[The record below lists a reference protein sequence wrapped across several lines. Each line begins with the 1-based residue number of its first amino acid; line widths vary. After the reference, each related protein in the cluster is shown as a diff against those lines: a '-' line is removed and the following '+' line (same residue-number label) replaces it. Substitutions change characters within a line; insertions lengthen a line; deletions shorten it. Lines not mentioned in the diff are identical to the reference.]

1 MKLYREDVFEL
12 TGPIL
17 MEQLFV
23 TLMGMINTM
32 MAGHIGKEAVSAIGM
47 IDSINNIFIAFF
59 SALAVGGTVVVA
71 QYIGQDN
78 IKRANE
84 ATKQAL
90 YTSIL
95 ISVSISV
102 AMAVLRKPII
112 TGLFGS
118 AEYMVINNANIYF
131 EITLLTYP
139 LITLDLIS
147 NGILR
152 GAGDSKTPMKIS
164 IFMNILNVVFTYL
177 FIHGFNLG
185 IIRIPALGVMGA
197 ALGIATARTTGAV
210 IILTVL
216 LRGSKVIKLNKIRKF
231 KFNKE
236 LLKPIFG
243 IGIPASIESLMFNGG
258 KLILQVFIVS
268 MGTAAIAANTIA
280 NSVAGFMNIPGNSLA
295 IASTALVG
303 RYMGR
308 DDTDEAAECLSYT
321 VKLSIAL
328 FAAVGGITFILS
340 THIGALFTN
349 NTEIIDIVSD
359 VLKLNGILIVFWPA
373 SFVLPS
379 GLKGA
384 GDVKYTLI
392 TSLIG
397 MWIFRM
403 AFGYVLG
410 ITFSMGLIG
419 IWLGMYTDWLVRGTL
434 YIIRFK
440 NGKWKNHIVI
450 KRIRS
455 QA

>member
-1 MKLYREDVFEL
+1 MKLYREDVVKL
-12 TGPIL
+12 TGPII

-78 IKRANE
+78 IKKANE

-90 YTSIL
+90 YISIF
-95 ISVSISV
+95 ISISISV
-102 AMAVLRKPII
+102 LMAALRKPII
-112 TGLFGS
+112 SGLFGS
-118 AEYMVINNANIYF
+118 AEYKVINNAYIYF
-131 EITLLTYP
+131 GITLLTYP

-164 IFMNILNVVFTYL
+164 IFMNILNVIFTYL
-177 FIHGFNLG
+177 FIHGFNLAG
-185 IIRIPALGVMGA
+185 VIKLPALGVMGA
-197 ALGIATARTTGAV
+197 ALGIAAARTTGAV
-210 IILTVL
+210 IILLVL
-216 LRGSKVIKLNKIRKF
+216 LRGSKVIKLNKIKKF
-231 KFNKE
+231 KFNRE
-236 LLKPIFG
+236 LLRPIFG
-243 IGIPASIESLMFNGG
+243 IGIPASVESLMFNGG

-268 MGTAAIAANTIA
+268 MGTAALAANTIA

-308 DDTDEAAECLSYT
+308 SDTDEAESCLSYT
-321 VKLSIAL
+321 VKLSTVLLAV
-328 FAAVGGITFILS
+328 VGGITFIFS
-340 THIGALFTN
+340 THIGYLFTN
-349 NTEIIDIVSD
+349 NKEIINIVSHI
-359 VLKLNGILIVFWPA
+359 LKVNGIAIIIWPA

-403 AFGYVLG
+403 AFGYILG
-410 ITFSMGLIG
+410 ITFKLGLIG

-434 YIIRFK
+434 YVIRFK
-440 NGKWKNHIVI
+440 KGKWKNHMVI
-450 KRIRS
+450 TRVS
-455 QA
+455 A

>member
-1 MKLYREDVFEL
+1 MKLYREDVFKL
-12 TGPIL
+12 SGPIF

-23 TLMGMINTM
+23 TLMGIINTM

-71 QYIGQDN
+71 QYIGQNN
-78 IKRANE
+78 IKKANQ

-90 YTSIL
+90 YTSIFIS
-95 ISVSISV
+95 ISVSIL
-102 AMAVLRKPII
+102 MAVLRKPII
-112 TGLFGS
+112 AGLFGS
-118 AEYMVINNANIYF
+118 AEYEVVNNANVYF
-131 EITLLTYP
+131 GITLLTYP

-164 IFMNILNVVFTYL
+164 IFMNILNVIFTYL
-177 FIHGFNLG
+177 FIHGFNIG
-185 IIRIPALGVMGA
+185 VIRFPALGVMGA
-197 ALGIATARTTGAV
+197 ALGIAAARTTGAV
-210 IILTVL
+210 IILIVL
-216 LRGSKVIKLNKIRKF
+216 LRGSKVIKLNKIRRF
-231 KFNKE
+231 KLNKE

-268 MGTAAIAANTIA
+268 MGTAALAANTIA
-280 NSVAGFMNIPGNSLA
+280 NSAANFMNIPGNSLA
-295 IASTALVG
+295 IAATALVG

-308 DDTDEAAECLSYT
+308 DDTDEAASCLSYT
-321 VKLSIAL
+321 VKLSTILLAV
-328 FAAVGGITFILS
+328 VGGITFIFS
-340 THIGALFTN
+340 THIGYLFTN
-349 NTEIIDIVSD
+349 NKEIINIVSHI
-359 VLKLNGILIVFWPA
+359 LKVNGIAIIIWPI

-384 GDVKYTLI
+384 GDVKYTLA

-403 AFGYVLG
+403 AFGYILG
-410 ITFSMGLIG
+410 ISLHFGLIG
-419 IWLGMYTDWLVRGTL
+419 IWFGMYTDWLVRGTL
-434 YIIRFK
+434 YVIRFK
-440 NGKWKNHIVI
+440 KGKWKNHVVI
-450 KRIRS
+450 KRVS
-455 QA
+455 A

>member
-1 MKLYREDVFEL
+1 MKLYREDVVKL
-12 TGPIL
+12 TGPII

-71 QYIGQDN
+71 QYIGQNN
-78 IKRANE
+78 IKKANE

-90 YTSIL
+90 YTSIF
-95 ISVSISV
+95 ISLSISV
-102 AMAVLRKPII
+102 LMAAFRKPII
-112 TGLFGS
+112 SGLFGS
-118 AEYMVINNANIYF
+118 AEYRVINNANIYF
-131 EITLLTYP
+131 GITLLTYP

-164 IFMNILNVVFTYL
+164 IFMNIVNVIFTYL
-177 FIHGFNLG
+177 FIHGFNLAG
-185 IIRIPALGVMGA
+185 IIKLPALGVMGA
-197 ALGIATARTTGAV
+197 ALGIAAARTTGAV
-210 IILTVL
+210 IILIVL
-216 LRGSKVIKLNKIRKF
+216 LRGSKVIKLNKIKKF
-231 KFNKE
+231 KLSRE
-236 LLKPIFG
+236 LLRPIFG
-243 IGIPASIESLMFNGG
+243 IGIPASIESFMFNGG

-268 MGTAAIAANTIA
+268 MGTAALAANTIA

-308 DDTDEAAECLSYT
+308 SDTDEAGSCLSYT
-321 VKLSIAL
+321 VKLSTVLLAV
-328 FAAVGGITFILS
+328 VGGITFIFS
-340 THIGALFTN
+340 THIGYLFTSN
-349 NTEIIDIVSD
+349 KEIINIVSHI
-359 VLKLNGILIVFWPA
+359 LKVNGIAIIIWPA

-384 GDVKYTLI
+384 GDVKYTLL

-403 AFGYVLG
+403 AFGYILG
-410 ITFSMGLIG
+410 ITLKLGLIG
-419 IWLGMYTDWLVRGTL
+419 IWFGMYTDWLVRGML
-434 YIIRFK
+434 YVIRFK
-440 NGKWKNHIVI
+440 KGKWKNHIVI
-450 KRIRS
+450 KRVS
-455 QA
+455 A